1 MAKKAKTSARSK
13 GYRKTVQKKPFLTKK
28 EIIALVVIVAVIALA
43 VILFNL
49 LYDDGSLDV
58 VDGVVQTENLEN
70 SLIATDVVGDETKYF
85 KVGEAGEVAGYTR
98 ERVENT
104 ADANLATFDYYPED
118 ETSPISYLHVGAG
131 GGTPD
136 ALMQTVTLSYTMSG
150 VPIDAQGETEIDG
163 RAIQYMIT
171 SGEYAIEEEAAET
184 EETAQTAEADVAET
198 GEEPASDAATAEPE
212 TTIEP
217 ETTDV
222 ETAAE
227 TDETENAE
235 TADAQAETEETAP
248 TRYTCQQILAAYVPS
263 ELNDDYSIALR
274 VNITKE
280 TENAVDAEGLAAY
293 TESIYLSEEE
303 LLAYLEQA
311 MQAVFP
317 AADAE

>member
-85 KVGEAGEVAGYTR
+85 KVGEAGEIAGYTR
-98 ERVENT
+98 ERVENS

-171 SGEYAIEEEAAET
+171 SGEYAIEEETAET
-184 EETAQTAEADVAET
+184 EEAAQSEEADVAGT
-198 GEEPASDAATAEPE
+198 GEEPASDDTTAESETTVEPE
-212 TTIEP
+212 TA
-217 ETTDV
+217 DA

-227 TDETENAE
+227 TEETENAE
-235 TADAQAETEETAP
+235 TETETTETDDAQAETEETAP
-248 TRYTCQQILAAYVPS
+248 TRYTCQQLLAAYVPS

-280 TENAVDAEGLAAY
+280 TETAVDAEGLAAY
-293 TESIYLSEEE
+293 TESIYLSE
-303 LLAYLEQA
+303 
-311 MQAVFP
+311 
-317 AADAE
+317 

>member
-171 SGEYAIEEEAAET
+171 SGEYAIEEESRGDGRGG
-184 EETAQTAEADVAET
+184 ADCGSGRRRDWRGAGKRRCDCGVRGDGRAGGGGRGDGRRDGREPKT
-198 GEEPASDAATAEPE
+198 PRQPTRRPRRRKPPRRATPASRYWR
-212 TTIEP
+212 
-217 ETTDV
+217 
-222 ETAAE
+222 
-227 TDETENAE
+227 
-235 TADAQAETEETAP
+235 P
-248 TRYTCQQILAAYVPS
+248 TCP
-263 ELNDDYSIALR
+263 
-274 VNITKE
+274 
-280 TENAVDAEGLAAY
+280 
-293 TESIYLSEEE
+293 LS
-303 LLAYLEQA
+303 
-311 MQAVFP
+311 
-317 AADAE
+317 

>member
-58 VDGVVQTENLEN
+58 VDGVAQTENLEN
-70 SLIATDVVGDETKYF
+70 SLIATDVIGDETKYF
-85 KVGEAGEVAGYTR
+85 KVGEAGEIAGYTR

-171 SGEYAIEEEAAET
+171 SGEYAIEEETAET
-184 EETAQTAEADVAET
+184 EEAAQTEEADVAET
-198 GEEPASDAATAEPE
+198 GEEPASDAATAESEATVEQETAEAE
-212 TTIEP
+212 TT
-217 ETTDV
+217 
-222 ETAAE
+222 
-227 TDETENAE
+227 
-235 TADAQAETEETAP
+235 AETEETAP